1 MIARIWRGTTL
12 ESKADEYL
20 QYLMAT
26 GLSDYQKTAG
36 NKEVQIL
43 RRVRDGRAE
52 FILVSFWESLDAIR
66 NFAGENIER
75 ARYYPEDEQYLLA
88 FEPEVEHYE
97 VVFDK

>member
-26 GLSDYQKTAG
+26 GLGDYRKTEG
-36 NKEVQIL
+36 NKGVHVL

-52 FILVSFWESLDAIR
+52 FILVSFWESLDAVR

-75 ARYYPEDEQYLLA
+75 AVYYPEDEQYLLA
-88 FEPEVEHYE
+88 IEPEVEHYE
-97 VVFDK
+97 VLFDK